1 MAKFERLEPRA
12 EDMPVFDGSMDEE
25 DGEEGSRLPLLIII
39 ALLVLFAFA
48 GVVYYAY
55 TEGVQRGRADAP
67 RVIVAQ
73 GSSGTKLKVYQQP
86 APADD
91 ESADADS
98 VPPPPSPV
106 AGAPAG
112 QTSPDFRE
120 AANAPAETAPK
131 PAAAPAETP
140 TVPPPAPSRKTVA
153 AAASAPPRVASQPP
167 AALVAPA
174 ATDTPSTPPA
184 DAAPSEAPAKAV
196 AGGAYLLQIG
206 SYKSHEDAEAAWRAF
221 QGRHPLVGGYQSDI
235 KQVDLGDKGTW
246 FRLRIGSFADKDAAM
261 ALCSKL
267 KADGAS
273 CFMAK

>member
-1 MAKFERLEPRA
+1 
-12 EDMPVFDGSMDEE
+12 MPVFDGSMDDE
-25 DGEEGSRLPLLIII
+25 DGDEGSRLPLLIVI

-73 GSSGTKLKVYQQP
+73 GNSGTRLKVFQQP
-86 APADD
+86 APPDD
-91 ESADADS
+91 GATEADS

-106 AGAPAG
+106 TQAPVTLDSPEVKQAMPPP
-112 QTSPDFRE
+112 QTSP
-120 AANAPAETAPK
+120 K
-131 PAAAPAETP
+131 IAAAPPSELP
-140 TVPPPAPSRKTVA
+140 TAVPPAPVPQKKIVA
-153 AAASAPPRVASQPP
+153 APAPETPREATHAP
-167 AALVAPA
+167 AQLVAPPATEPATPPPQKA
-174 ATDTPSTPPA
+174 ATA
-184 DAAPSEAPAKAV
+184 EEPAKAV
-196 AGGAYLLQIG
+196 AGGNYLLQIG
-206 SYKSHEDAEAAWRAF
+206 SYKSQDEAESAWRAF
-221 QGRHPLVGGYQSDI
+221 QAKHPVVGGYQSDV

-246 FRLRIGSFADKDAAM
+246 FRLRIGSFADKDAAT